1 MSNTVYYCG
10 YRLEQFNGP
19 GNSGSPIYTS
29 VTATDS
35 SEYKNLGYITLDE
48 TTQNPNNWGHGALFG
63 GFVDSKGAST
73 KLDNFWVTAELGLR
87 YSTLA
92 TTYYSVTGITLNQS
106 GFGYKVG
113 DTITIPNAGTVTV
126 ASISPSGVNSS
137 GTILS
142 GEISNEAPWGTTDP
156 TGTNIPSTLIA
167 GSGATFNVTST
178 SSTTYTPAS
187 ITLNAG
193 GTGYAVKDTITIP
206 NTGTVTVTAVDSSGV
221 ITAVTS
227 VLDTTPESKDMAGT
241 AVTGTTSGSGSGATF
256 NVTSTSSTTYTPAS
270 ITLNAAG
277 KGYVVGDV
285 ITITNAGT
293 VTVTTVDHDGAIL
306 TITTV
311 LDTTPQTTDMAGT
324 GISGTLTVGSG
335 ATFNVVGKKTSG
347 QYVNTSLTLNTGGS
361 GYSIGEVL
369 TLGRVIGSEGSYQ
382 TVTVGTITVTS
393 IGYGTIP
400 GTIPGPN
407 GQQTTYTAITGF
419 TSYLDTTPTTSDLAG
434 VVVMTSASGGG
445 SGATFT
451 LSTTHK
457 TFYSIDTISIANGGS
472 GYKEGNVLTI
482 GDSLATFTVKGSSIE
497 TITTSIITT
506 PTAIDPAAVD
516 ISGTTSGN
524 GIGATFNVTSN
535 SSLEYALIEYSP
547 MVIHST
553 TNNVYVQLKAS
564 TTNIN
569 EYRVILC
576 TSLTDITTY
585 KDTGIIIP
593 ITDTGT
599 DSPPITRFS
608 IQFTGFG
615 TTSGSIEAFISG
627 KKVGSWTGDLSSYS
641 DFDQISFH
649 KGSPESPTNFYYCY
663 VTDYATR
670 YSYLEY
676 QTATK
681 LGTTAEWSGDLT
693 TFSTYPVDYY
703 TIGGL
708 YATDANQVVTFG
720 YDKQFDVLTGYV
732 PSAVVFSSALIT
744 DDDSTE
750 AEVAGVVKGTSTSS
764 VSYTQAPNAD
774 GSCITWYYGEDP
786 VANTDW
792 TIANVNGYEFGLER
806 TK

>member
-35 SEYKNLGYITLDE
+35 SEYKKLGYITLGE
-48 TTQNPNNWGHGALFG
+48 TTQNPNNWGYGALFG
-63 GFVDSKGAST
+63 GFIDSTGAST

-92 TTYYSVTGITLNQS
+92 TTYYSVSGIALNQS
-106 GFGYKVG
+106 GFGYKVGDTITLPNTGTVTVATISGSGVDSSGVISSGEITNEADWGTTDPTGTNIASTLVAGSGATFNVTSTNASGSYTTASITLNASGKNYVVG

-126 ASISPSGVNSS
+126 ATVDDGGAIL
-137 GTILS
+137 TI
-142 GEISNEAPWGTTDP
+142 
-156 TGTNIPSTLIA
+156 
-167 GSGATFNVTST
+167 
-178 SSTTYTPAS
+178 
-187 ITLNAG
+187 
-193 GTGYAVKDTITIP
+193 
-206 NTGTVTVTAVDSSGV
+206 
-221 ITAVTS
+221 TS
-227 VLDTTPESKDMAGT
+227 VLDTTA
-241 AVTGTTSGSGSGATF
+241 
-256 NVTSTSSTTYTPAS
+256 
-270 ITLNAAG
+270 
-277 KGYVVGDV
+277 
-285 ITITNAGT
+285 
-293 VTVTTVDHDGAIL
+293 
-306 TITTV
+306 
-311 LDTTPQTTDMAGT
+311 QTTDMAGT
-324 GISGTLTVGSG
+324 GLSGTLAVGSG
-335 ATFNVVGKKTSG
+335 ATFNIVGKKATG
-347 QYVNTSLTLNTGGS
+347 QYVNTSLTLNSGGS

-382 TVTVGTITVTS
+382 TVTVGTVTVTS
-393 IGYGTIP
+393 TGSYSD
-400 GTIPGPN
+400 
-407 GQQTTYTAITGF
+407 ITGF
-419 TSYLDTTPTTSDLAG
+419 TPYLDTTPTTSDLSG

-451 LSTTHK
+451 LTTTHN
-457 TFYSIDTISIANGGS
+457 TYYHIDTISIANGGS

-497 TITTSIITT
+497 TITTSIIST
-506 PTAIDPAAVD
+506 PVATDPAAVD

-524 GIGATFNVTSN
+524 GMGATFNVTSN
-535 SSLEYALIEYSP
+535 SGLEYALMEYSP

-569 EYRVILC
+569 EYRVLLC
-576 TSLTDITTY
+576 TSLTDISTY

-599 DSPPITRFS
+599 TAPPITRFS

-615 TTSGSIEAFISG
+615 TTSGSIVAYVSG
-627 KKVGSWTGDLSSYS
+627 KKVGTWTGDLSSYS

-649 KGSPESPTNFYYCY
+649 KGSPDSATNFYYCY

-676 QTATK
+676 QTASK
-681 LGTTAEWSGDLT
+681 LGTSTDWSGDLT
-693 TFSTYPVDYY
+693 TFSTYPVNYY

-720 YDKQFDVLTGYV
+720 YANPFDVASGYV

-744 DDDSTE
+744 DADSTD

-764 VSYTQAPNAD
+764 VSYTQTPNAD

-786 VANTDW
+786 VASTDW
-792 TIANVNGYEFGLER
+792 TITNVNGYEFGLER